1 MPFSITSCFRAHHS
15 SAPQIS
21 SPIQQKQP
29 ETLATLENTTLEKN
43 TLLVKRVSLYG
54 YSLHDTSSG
63 KDVDLVQTEMQWLSK
78 LSGVTGKSK
87 STS

>member
-1 MPFSITSCFRAHHS
+1 MPFSITSCFRTHHS

-29 ETLATLENTTLEKN
+29 ETLATLEKTTLEKN
-43 TLLVKRVSLYG
+43 TLLIKRVSLCEYSFCDPSSGKG
-54 YSLHDTSSG
+54 YSLVES
-63 KDVDLVQTEMQWLSK
+63 EMRWLSK
-78 LSGVTGKSK
+78 LNNVTGESK